1 MTVKHLIALLFF
13 VHVYGLDTTAPAF
26 PQMHGERPR
35 VADHGFTITTPE
47 WRGVSLTHTMTS
59 YWVND
64 ALGRNMVGSVQYDVE
79 LRARIARTTL
89 TVGHESFHNVDVT
102 GPDREWNRVGVEV
115 KL

>member
-1 MTVKHLIALLFF
+1 MLKHALAVLFF

-26 PQMHGERPR
+26 PQWHGERPR

-47 WRGVSLTHTMTS
+47 WHRLALTHTMTS

-64 ALGRNMVGSVQYDVE
+64 AQGRNMVGSVQYDVE
-79 LRARIARTTL
+79 LRLHLNSITATL
-89 TVGHESFHNVDVT
+89 GHESWHNADVT
-102 GPDREWNRVGVEV
+102 GPDREWNRLGVEV